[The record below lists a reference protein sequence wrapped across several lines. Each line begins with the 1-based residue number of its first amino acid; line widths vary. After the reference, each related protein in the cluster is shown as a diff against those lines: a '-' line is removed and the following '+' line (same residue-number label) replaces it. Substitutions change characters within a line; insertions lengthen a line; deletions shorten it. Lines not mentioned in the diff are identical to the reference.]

1 MSAVSVVTMAEY
13 VRVNGLIHWRLA
25 LITRVLST
33 LNEMNRISMRANNNG
48 VWLEYEVHPAQ
59 SEGLE
64 SVPARASVLL
74 IMGLGLQLISWPP
87 SLIGGLTQAGF
98 QVITMDNRDVG
109 LSTKFD
115 HEGMPNLLWQG
126 LKQKMGLQVQTAYT
140 LEDMSTDAVAVL
152 DACGVQKAHVLGM
165 SMGGMIAQR
174 LAIHAP
180 QRVLNLVSLMS
191 SSGAKDLPGPQTEL
205 LQRMF
210 AAPQEQ
216 TLDAYVTQAMGV
228 LDALASP
235 GFRDDLQS
243 MRERVVQAIERSYHP
258 AGVLRQMSAVMS
270 DSARAQLL
278 YKIKA
283 PTLVIHG
290 LVDPLVPIACGLDTV
305 KRIPGAQWMEIK
317 NMSHDLPQCLV
328 PLVLARLIE
337 FFQ

>member
-1 MSAVSVVTMAEY
+1 
-13 VRVNGLIHWRLA
+13 
-25 LITRVLST
+25 
-33 LNEMNRISMRANNNG
+33 
-48 VWLEYEVHPAQ
+48 
-59 SEGLE
+59 
-64 SVPARASVLL
+64 
-74 IMGLGLQLISWPP
+74 
-87 SLIGGLTQAGF
+87 
-98 QVITMDNRDVG
+98 
-109 LSTKFD
+109 
-115 HEGMPNLLWQG
+115 
-126 LKQKMGLQVQTAYT
+126 
-140 LEDMSTDAVAVL
+140 
-152 DACGVQKAHVLGM
+152 M

-210 AAPQEQ
+210 AAPKEQ